1 MPVRKTLTD
10 KFAGRLRQEI
20 RAGRYKS
27 GKALPS
33 ERAIA
38 EKYGISRVTARRSL
52 KQLCSERLIE
62 ARPARGYFVVPGA
75 MAQASLREAR
85 SLLFIQRGATGRPT
99 LDSIHTQIVNGALGE
114 AHERGL
120 EVYIMCQDLR
130 DFRHTL
136 STDWGRRL
144 RGVLLDW
151 ARPDIARLMLEENV
165 PFVLVETDME
175 GMEVTTV
182 IQDNVGGVQ
191 QAMGNVLEA
200 DRRRIALICGDVNSI
215 HIQQRVSGYRE
226 FLLRN
231 RLPRNPGWVVEDSLD
246 DRGGRRAAAA
256 ALDCAEPPDALIVCH
271 REMIGGVLAELV
283 HRNLKYPDDVS
294 VIAWGDPDPGEIG
307 GEFTDISYVHW
318 CKEEMGQMA
327 VRALEERIKVGHPER
342 MVFRIGTSVVD
353 CGSVLAPA
361 AHD

>member
-1 MPVRKTLTD
+1 MPIRKTLTA

-20 RAGRYKS
+20 RSGRYRPDRP
-27 GKALPS
+27 LPS

-38 EKYGISRVTARRSL
+38 DKYGISRVTARRSL
-52 KQLCSERLIE
+52 KQLCAERLIE

-75 MAQASLREAR
+75 TVQAERSEAR

-99 LDSIHTQIVNGALGE
+99 LDSIHAQIVNGALGE

-130 DFRHTL
+130 DFRKTL
-136 STDWGRRL
+136 STDWGKRL

-151 ARPDIARLMLEENV
+151 ARPDIARLMLEESV

-182 IQDNVGGVQ
+182 IQDNVGGVH
-191 QAMGNVLEA
+191 QAMESMVASG
-200 DRRRIALICGDVNSI
+200 RRRVGLICGDIGSV
-215 HIQQRVSGYRE
+215 HIKQRVSGYRE

-231 RLPRNPGWVVEDSLD
+231 GLPRNPGWVAEDSLD

-256 ALDCAEPPDALIVCH
+256 VLGCAEPPDALLVCH

-283 HRNLKYPDDVS
+283 ARDLRYPDDVS
-294 VIAWGDPDPGEIG
+294 VVVWGDPDPGEAG
-307 GEFTDISYVHW
+307 GEFTDITHVRW

-342 MVFRIGTSVVD
+342 MVFRIATSLVD
-353 CGSVLAPA
+353 CGSVAAPK
-361 AHD
+361 D